1 MAEAIGV
8 ALATP
13 GLALLILTFLAAGLV
28 RGFAGFG
35 TALIIM
41 PVATGLVP
49 PAEAVAT
56 MTLVDMVSWA
66 AIMPRAWNEAARAE
80 VGLLAA
86 GALCAAPLGVA
97 LLAVLDPVPVRWVVA
112 AAAGA
117 TLLALVSGWR
127 FHGRV
132 RGAGLAGIGGAAG
145 LLGGLTGLGGPPVI
159 LFYLAG
165 PGQAARIRANTIL
178 FLGLLDLGILAN
190 LVLRD
195 MIGGRAPALALV
207 LVGPYLAGLLAGQRL
222 FTASRERFFRRSA
235 YGIIALA
242 ILSGL
247 PLFDR

>member
-1 MAEAIGV
+1 MAEALGD

-13 GLALLILTFLAAGLV
+13 GFHWLVLVYLAAGLV

-41 PVATGLVP
+41 PVASRLLP
-49 PAEAVAT
+49 PAEAVAA
-56 MTLVDMVSWA
+56 MTLVDLVSWA
-66 AIMPRAWNEAARAE
+66 AIVPRAWGHADRAE

-86 GALCAAPLGVA
+86 GAILAAPLGVA

-112 AAAGA
+112 VAAGV

-145 LLGGLTGLGGPPVI
+145 VLGGLTGLGGPPVI

-165 PGQAARIRANTIL
+165 PGKAVRIRANTIL

-190 LVLRD
+190 LALRD
-195 MIGGRAPALALV
+195 MISGRAPALAL
-207 LVGPYLAGLLAGQRL
+207 LLAGPYLLTLLVGQRL
-222 FTASRERFFRRSA
+222 FTPSRERFFRLTA
-235 YGIIALA
+235 YAIIALA

-247 PLFDR
+247 PLFD